1 MPPIIALPPRSEQ
14 YVHGWAPPGG
24 MVDAIAPGRITKS
37 PPVYDTY
44 VRSIRGTYQLPEGAS
59 MNTFASIPSNG
70 LINSAHASV
79 SLSQRLTPSQPCEN
93 VFITTGQ
100 DSYGAPIGRY
110 MRVALPLPL
119 PPTPQQII
127 ANAAAD
133 ANYPPGGPY
142 PKTT

>member
-1 MPPIIALPPRSEQ
+1 MPPIVALPRRPEQ

-24 MVDAIAPGRITKS
+24 MVDTIAPGRITRS
-37 PPVYDTY
+37 PSVYDTY

-59 MNTFASIPSNG
+59 MNTFASTPSNG

-79 SLSQRLTPSQPCEN
+79 SLSQRLTPSEPCQS
-93 VFITTGQ
+93 VFMTTGQ
-100 DSYGAPIGRY
+100 DAYGAPIGEY
-110 MRVALPLPL
+110 VRVSGRPP
-119 PPTPQQII
+119 PIPTPRQII

-133 ANYPPGGPY
+133 AYFPPGGPF